1 MAQCV
6 LDSQVEPLRSFCF
19 AKYFFS
25 TSLAV
30 PEFARTYVWRTLDS
44 ISGKAYCFARTS
56 NFSFIRGEPMNPL
69 SYMTRRT
76 LPLLAAVLIFSSTA
90 PCVIAQNPAPG
101 PTWSQEDTLRI
112 AKEVQKKLG
121 GLTNFSVF
129 DWITFGFH
137 GKTVVLRGYASR
149 PTLKSDAAN
158 AVKGIAGIESVDNQI
173 EVLPNS
179 PNDDRIRA
187 AVYNRIYTQP
197 TLAKYNA
204 NQGSLARALGPGGRS
219 VALMAGG
226 ITNDPP
232 MGFHAIHIIVK
243 NGNVILYGV
252 VNNEMDKA
260 IAGMQAN
267 SAPGAFSVDND
278 LIVQGAASKPAEK

>member
-1 MAQCV
+1 M
-6 LDSQVEPLRSFCF
+6 PLLS
-19 AKYFFS
+19 
-25 TSLAV
+25 
-30 PEFARTYVWRTLDS
+30 
-44 ISGKAYCFARTS
+44 
-56 NFSFIRGEPMNPL
+56 PL
-69 SYMTRRT
+69 SRLTRRT
-76 LPLLAAVLIFSSTA
+76 APALAAALIFSLATPAVTA
-90 PCVIAQNPAPG
+90 QTPG

-121 GLTNFSVF
+121 SLTNYSVF

-137 GKTVVLRGYASR
+137 GKTLVLKGYASR
-149 PTLKSDAAN
+149 PILKSDAAN

-173 EVLPNS
+173 EVLPLS

-187 AVYNRIYTQP
+187 AVYSRIYTQP
-197 TLAKYNA
+197 SLRKYNA
-204 NQGSLARALGPGGRS
+204 NQGSIAQAMGPGGRS
-219 VALMAGG
+219 VARMAGG

-243 NGNVILYGV
+243 NGNVTLYGV
-252 VNNEMDKA
+252 VNNEMDSS

-278 LIVQGAASKPAEK
+278 LIVQGAAAKPAAAK

>member
-1 MAQCV
+1 
-6 LDSQVEPLRSFCF
+6 
-19 AKYFFS
+19 
-25 TSLAV
+25 
-30 PEFARTYVWRTLDS
+30 
-44 ISGKAYCFARTS
+44 
-56 NFSFIRGEPMNPL
+56 MNPL
-69 SYMTRRT
+69 TRPT
-76 LPLLAAVLIFSSTA
+76 LPLLLTAALLFNVTTRA
-90 PCVIAQNPAPG
+90 AIAQAAPA

-112 AKEVQKKLG
+112 VQEVQKKLA
-121 GLTNFSVF
+121 GLPTFGVF
-129 DWITFGFH
+129 DWITFGVQ
-137 GKTVVLRGYASR
+137 GKTIVLKGYASR
-149 PTLKSDAAN
+149 PTLKSDAEN
-158 AVKGIAGIESVDNQI
+158 AVKRIKGVENVINQI

-232 MGFHAIHIIVK
+232 IGFHAIHLIVK
-243 NGNVILYGV
+243 NGNVALYGV
-252 VNNEMDKA
+252 VNNEMDKT

-267 SAPGAFSVDND
+267 AAPGAFSVDND
-278 LIVQGAASKPAEK
+278 LIVQGAASKPK